1 MTLAAVCED
10 QGLWNCATHIVTVTI
25 SGDDAAKARPKPT
38 PGDGEFVE
46 GISLPKNDPTRVT
59 VMSTGIERLLGACKG
74 DNHCASGPVPT
85 KKKDIQSNEHGSST
99 LL

>member
-1 MTLAAVCED
+1 MLQKQD
-10 QGLWNCATHIVTVTI
+10 LSQSQGMENLWK
-25 SGDDAAKARPKPT
+25 D
-38 PGDGEFVE
+38 FF
-46 GISLPKNDPTRVT
+46 LPKNDPTGVT
-59 VMSTGIERLLGACKG
+59 VMSTGIERLLGACKD